1 MKRKYLTST
10 YLRDVDKY
18 EIKLFLAEDDLYV
31 SVKKLISVRVPFII
45 RDNLCVMDDGYYIL
59 EVVPKNEN
67 YSMRLFLDSDKK
79 PLEYYFD
86 INKFNGFDEVLKI
99 PFCDDLYMDIT
110 YYNGEIKILDEDE
123 LIDAYNQGDVLPED
137 YEMAYKL
144 RDKLLEEI
152 KNGTNKLFNIDYN
165 KYLKDF

>member
-1 MKRKYLTST
+1 MDVIGEATNEMNSKTVTAIAYGTAKAKYVLPQNVPYGFKTPEMVPILVSAT
-10 YLRDVDKY
+10 NLRRGPI
-18 EIKLFLAEDDLYV
+18 EAA
-31 SVKKLISVRVPFII
+31 
-45 RDNLCVMDDGYYIL
+45 
-59 EVVPKNEN
+59 
-67 YSMRLFLDSDKK
+67 
-79 PLEYYFD
+79 
-86 INKFNGFDEVLKI
+86 DELPGIV
-99 PFCDDLYMDIT
+99 T

-152 KNGTNKLFNIDYN
+152 KNGTNKLLNIDYN